1 MIIHT
6 LFGSDIDSEVHV
18 SVTRARTEEQ
28 NEALGRCLVPRK
40 YSGPALIFVSF
51 FISAST
57 EQVKIP
63 LGEGRED
70 EKTVNLLYF
79 MRNEVIYR
87 ASSQ

>member
-1 MIIHT
+1 M
-6 LFGSDIDSEVHV
+6 FGSEDIDSEFHV
-18 SVTRARTEEQ
+18 SVTHVRTEEQ

-57 EQVKIP
+57 EPGKIP
-63 LGEGRED
+63 LGESSED

-79 MRNEVIYR
+79 MRNEVIYG